1 MLWFCAIT
9 RAMPASMGAAV
20 TRRSVSPYGRKK
32 SLMPDCGYVPMVHAN
47 RSTQKIET
55 IVDAN
60 PNDFIFGRFFFLG
73 LDGVVERVTTLQA

>member
-1 MLWFCAIT
+1 MLD
-9 RAMPASMGAAV
+9 SE
-20 TRRSVSPYGRKK
+20 
-32 SLMPDCGYVPMVHAN
+32 YVPKVHAN

-60 PNDFIFGRFFFLG
+60 PNDFIFGRFFFVG